1 MIQTDKIYISSHEL
15 WYRNIMS
22 SSTLNIYLYI
32 WGVISIMN
40 CDITVLNLIL
50 LIMVEYTQI
59 NVRTIINCTEIIL
72 IKYHKLYRKLWY
84 YWQLHVWKSLTA
96 AECDKSKMR
105 QKGYS
110 RILWENNK
118 FKFKCL
124 FMYYTSSRQMISC
137 TIHLTDKCKSYTI
150 PHKANIN
157 SFIYLIKANINSC
170 TGIYLI
176 KAKTQLIR

>member
-15 WYRNIMS
+15 WYRNIIMS
-22 SSTLNIYLYI
+22 SSTLNRYLYI

-40 CDITVLNLIL
+40 CDITVPNLIL

-84 YWQLHVWKSLTA
+84 NWQLHVWKSLTA

-110 RILWENNK
+110 RILWKTNLN
-118 FKFKCL
+118 L
-124 FMYYTSSRQMISC
+124 NVYSC
-137 TIHLTDKCKSYTI
+137 TIPHQDKWFHVLYILQTNVNHI
-150 PHKANIN
+150 L
-157 SFIYLIKANINSC
+157 YLIRQI
-170 TGIYLI
+170 
-176 KAKTQLIR
+176 